1 MANREVSDTTSG
13 SSAER
18 TSSGF
23 ERTSSAFG
31 ANTNGFGLT
40 ASDVDRPSGAA
51 AVLTDRPE
59 QGDELGERNQVEST
73 KELSLTGERPQDN
86 LNIIKELNNKSATA
100 MPREFAS
107 SEFTLIDGADQQL
120 SATGDTPTA
129 NQEEQHDVA
138 RGDKRTG
145 KPFDQSALAAT
156 TRDTTLD
163 RSLERTKVG
172 NTEFSV
178 TRDADGKPTEFTDR
192 SGTWRAQNDGETF
205 VNTGDKDQPR
215 FMRGTPTIDVEGNF
229 SFKNSDFG
237 TTQTHF
243 RNGNSRTE
251 IESSDGQRVSL
262 ERNSSGIATQFEDRT
277 GTWTSSD
284 GKNWRN
290 ETGATRSGSPSID
303 ANGEYT
309 FRDRTGKV
317 TEKTESKE
325 LSEAKKLQQD
335 ISRKYGV
342 EISQPGERLEEGATV
357 QPAARELRALDD
369 TFDRSKQMDMLSGKD
384 GDKDRKPLKISF
396 FGPDAKGTHGEGFGV
411 YSDDALGIF
420 QNSRINPEGWLGLKG
435 VGLHELVHH
444 EQSKMSSDD
453 WRGKNPGPE
462 IEHLREAFGWK
473 YHQKFGPVMLD
484 KNGGMW
490 SPTSRGNHDH
500 EGGPSTSWVWVDG
513 TKLQKGEK
521 HTINGSEMA
530 ERAKVKQASE
540 YNSSPYESHA
550 EAASLLRHDPAD
562 LARRAPEVYKAVRD
576 WDQTKINKVFGEGKM
591 IRGINGKIVQDNA
604 ENRQA
609 RQEMERRF
617 GI

>member
-18 TSSGF
+18 TSSG
-23 ERTSSAFG
+23 
-31 ANTNGFGLT
+31 
-40 ASDVDRPSGAA
+40 AA
-51 AVLTDRPE
+51 GLTDRPE
-59 QGDELGERNQVEST
+59 QGDKLSDLNQVESS
-73 KELSLTGERPQDN
+73 KELSLTGERPEEN
-86 LNIIKELNNKSATA
+86 LNIIKNLNNKSATT
-100 MPREFAS
+100 MPREFAGS
-107 SEFTLIDGADQQL
+107 DFTLIDGADERQN
-120 SATGDTPTA
+120 AKTGDTPA
-129 NQEEQHDVA
+129 PNQEEHDVA

-145 KPFDQSALAAT
+145 KPFDQSAIAAT

-163 RSLERTKVG
+163 KSIERTKIG
-172 NTEFSV
+172 DTEFAV
-178 TRDADGKPTEFTDR
+178 TRSVDGKPTEFTDR

-215 FMRGTPTIDVEGNF
+215 FMRGTPTIDAEGNF

-243 RNGNSRTE
+243 RNGHSRTE
-251 IESSDGQRVSL
+251 IESSDGRRISL
-262 ERNSSGIATQFEDRT
+262 ERNSNGIATRIEDRT
-277 GTWTSSD
+277 GTWTSND

-290 ETGATRSGSPSID
+290 ETGATKNGSPSID

-309 FRDRTGKV
+309 FRDRSGK

-325 LSEAKKLQQD
+325 LSEAKKLQEE

-342 EISQPGERLEEGATV
+342 EISKPGEKLEEGATV
-357 QPAARELRALDD
+357 QPSARELRALDD
-369 TFDRSKQMDMLSGKD
+369 TLDRSKQMDMLSGKD

-411 YSDDALGIF
+411 YADDALGIF

-462 IEHLREAFGWK
+462 IEQLREAFGWK

-484 KNGGMW
+484 KDGGMW

-513 TKLQKGEK
+513 TKLQKGDK
-521 HTINGSEMA
+521 HTINGSEMS
-530 ERAKVKQASE
+530 ERARVKQASE

-550 EAASLLRHDPAD
+550 EAASLLRHDPGE
-562 LARRAPEVYKAVRD
+562 LAKRAPEVYRAVRD

>member
-31 ANTNGFGLT
+31 ANTNGFGLN
-40 ASDVDRPSGAA
+40 ASHIDHPSGAA
-51 AVLTDRPE
+51 AGLTDRPE
-59 QGDELGERNQVEST
+59 RGDELSEGNQVESS
-73 KELSLTGERPQDN
+73 KELSLTGERPQEN

-120 SATGDTPTA
+120 SATGYTQTP

-163 RSLERTKVG
+163 RSIERTKVG

-192 SGTWRAQNDGETF
+192 NGTWRAQNDGGTF

-215 FMRGTPTIDVEGNF
+215 FMRGTPTIDAEGNF

-243 RNGNSRTE
+243 RNGHSRTE

-262 ERNSSGIATQFEDRT
+262 ERNSSGIATQIDDGT
-277 GTWTSSD
+277 GSWSSSD

-290 ETGATRSGSPSID
+290 ETGETRSGSPSID

-325 LSEAKKLQQD
+325 LSEAKKLQQE

-342 EISQPGERLEEGATV
+342 EISQPGEKLEEGATV
-357 QPAARELRALDD
+357 QPSARELRALDD
-369 TFDRSKQMDMLSGKD
+369 TLDRSKQMDMLSGKD

-411 YSDDALGIF
+411 YADDALGIF

-562 LARRAPEVYKAVRD
+562 LAKRAPEVYRAVRD